1 MPTQLTL
8 HKSFAECESEELQR
22 VERLQ
27 GQFHVF
33 LADESGDLIALSS
46 NMQPDRAHEFLHALD
61 FDQLKAVDRPQV
73 TRVLGIDLFYHRNF
87 EGFWCFEFDPLT
99 PQIKPLN
106 IRLDPAMPNVV
117 RYAQT
122 ICDELHALLPYDRV
136 LVYRFSEDESGEV
149 IAEKIDQG
157 MEPFIGLHYPA
168 TDIPRQASALYA
180 KNPARMV
187 FSNQGSDVTLV
198 GPKGQQFDLTHI
210 VSRGV
215 SPYHLS
221 YLQNMGSLST
231 ASVAITINGTLWGL
245 LSMHSETEVTPT
257 ADLYLTLSQLKK
269 QLSERFSEC
278 IELSEQGI
286 VLRNQSLLDRFEQ
299 HLSSEFDLAYSLLLG
314 SFAVHRM
321 VGGVGAAVIVGEA
334 VAQVGETPQSSVSRE
349 LFRRLQS
356 AGKAREFCDSVYDE
370 PEIARAK
377 LGGYAYVELSAGAG
391 AEAGAGLLIFR
402 RQVTQSVSWGGDP
415 RNLSIQEGETPT
427 YTPRASFERW
437 TELVQGQCLPWDKR
451 TVELLEAMILKMSQ
465 RFESTGGA
473 LGPLLGYSLQQLVHN
488 RTKIL
493 QRLNDQFEQLREG
506 MAIAIQTGESEPR
519 SILSINYA
527 ASIAFNMSAQEA
539 EGMGIDDFVQ
549 TTNIPFEALESGSIS
564 QVSVWTND
572 AGHRDL
578 QVEVQQQFDFQ
589 NPATGESI
597 SIQVFCL
604 TDITQSKRVELA
616 LHAAYRKSEKLAAAQ
631 NETFAKLMHE
641 MRTPLNSIIGFS
653 SFLSD
658 ETLSES
664 ERNDF
669 LERVVRNAQALQVL
683 LDQSREQAHIL
694 RRDIEAASETC
705 SLGKLI
711 QEVSDDLALSANE
724 RALSIRLELPQS
736 EVWVN
741 GARASIR
748 QIVINLLSNAMKFS
762 DPGQSIQIHLE
773 QQSDFAVFSV
783 EDSGV
788 GMTPQQ
794 VASST
799 EPFVR
804 FSERPGSGLGLS
816 IVNQLI
822 QANGGQLNIESEAG
836 KGTRVEAR
844 IPLAANRKDIQKP
857 VAGLL
862 VN

>member
-1 MPTQLTL
+1 MPTRLTL
-8 HKSFAECESEELQR
+8 HKTFAECESEELQR

-27 GQFHVF
+27 GHFHVF
-33 LADESGDLIALSS
+33 LADESGELIALSS
-46 NMQPDRAHEFLHALD
+46 SMQPDRAHELLHALD
-61 FDQLKAVDRPQV
+61 FVQLKEAGRPQI
-73 TRVLGIDLFYHRNF
+73 TRVLGIDLFYHRNS
-87 EGFWCFEFDPLT
+87 EDFWCFEFDPLT
-99 PQIKPLN
+99 PQIKPLD
-106 IRLDPAMPNVV
+106 IRLGPAMPNVV

-122 ICDELHALLPYDRV
+122 ICDELHTLLPYDRV

-168 TDIPRQASALYA
+168 TDIPRQARALYA
-180 KNPARMV
+180 QTPARMV

-198 GPKGQQFDLTHI
+198 GPKGRQFDLTHI

-231 ASVAITINGTLWGL
+231 ASVAIALDGKLWGL

-257 ADLYLTLSQLKK
+257 ADLYQTLLQLKK
-269 QLSERFSEC
+269 QLSERFGEC
-278 IELSEQGI
+278 ISLNEQGI
-286 VLRNQSLLDRFEQ
+286 VLRNQSLLDRFQQ

-314 SFAVHRM
+314 SFAMHRM
-321 VGGVGAAVIVGEA
+321 VGGVGAAVIVGDA
-334 VAQVGETPQSSVSRE
+334 VAQVGETPQSSVSRK

-356 AGKAREFCDSVYDE
+356 TGMAREFCDSVYDE

-377 LGGYAYVELSAGAG
+377 LGGYAYVELSA
-391 AEAGAGLLIFR
+391 EAGAGLLIYR
-402 RQVTQSVSWGGDP
+402 RQVTQSVSWGVDP
-415 RNLSIQEGETPT
+415 RNLSIQGWGTPT

-451 TVELLEAMILKMSQ
+451 TVELLEAMLLKMSQ

-488 RTKIL
+488 RSKIL

-549 TTNIPFEALESGSIS
+549 TTNIPFEALENGSIS
-564 QVSVWTND
+564 QVSVCTND

-589 NPATGESI
+589 NPVNGESI

-658 ETLSES
+658 ETLSEG

-669 LERVVRNAQALQVL
+669 LERVVRNAQARQVL
-683 LDQSREQAHIL
+683 LEQSREQAHIL
-694 RRDIEAASETC
+694 RRDIEAASATC
-705 SLGKLI
+705 SLGRLI

-724 RALSIRLELPQS
+724 RAFSMRLELPES

-748 QIVINLLSNAMKFS
+748 QILINLLSNAMKFS
-762 DPGQSIQIHLE
+762 DPGQSIRIHLV
-773 QQSDFAVFSV
+773 QQRDFAVLSV

-794 VASST
+794 VASAID
-799 EPFVR
+799 PFVR
-804 FSERPGSGLGLS
+804 FSDRPGSGLGLS

-836 KGTRVEAR
+836 KGTCVEAK
-844 IPLAANRKDIQKP
+844 IPLAVNRMYIQKP

>member
-8 HKSFAECESEELQR
+8 HKTFAECESEELQR
-22 VERLQ
+22 IERLQ

-33 LADESGDLIALSS
+33 LSDETGELIALSS
-46 NMQPDRAHEFLHALD
+46 NMQPDRAHEFLKAVD
-61 FDQLKAVDRPQV
+61 FVQLKAADRPQI
-73 TRVLGIDLFYHRNF
+73 TRVLGIDLFYHRNSD
-87 EGFWCFEFDPLT
+87 GLWCFEFDPLT
-99 PQIKPLN
+99 PQIKPFD

-122 ICDELHALLPYDRV
+122 MCDELHALLPYDRV

-149 IAEKIDQG
+149 IAEKIDPG

-168 TDIPRQASALYA
+168 TDIPRQARALYA
-180 KNPARMV
+180 QTPARMV
-187 FSNQGSDVTLV
+187 FSNQGSDVTMV

-231 ASVAITINGTLWGL
+231 ASVAISVDGKLWGL
-245 LSMHSETEVTPT
+245 LSMHSESEVMPT
-257 ADLYLTLSQLKK
+257 SDLYMTLSQLKN
-269 QLSERFSEC
+269 QLSERLSEC
-278 IELSEQGI
+278 IALSEQGI
-286 VLRNQSLLDRFEQ
+286 VLRNQSLLDRFQQ

-321 VGGVGAAVIVGEA
+321 VGGVGAAVIVGDA
-334 VAQVGETPQSSVSRE
+334 VAQVGETPQSRVSRD
-349 LFRRLQS
+349 LFSRLQS
-356 AGKAREFCDSVYDE
+356 TGKAREFCDSVYDE
-370 PEIARAK
+370 PDIARSR
-377 LGGYAYVELSAGAG
+377 LGGYAYVELS

-415 RNLSIQEGETPT
+415 RNLAINEGKSPT

-451 TVELLEAMILKMSQ
+451 TVELLEAMILKLSQ

-488 RTKIL
+488 RSKIL

-506 MAIAIQTGESEPR
+506 MAIAIQTGDSEPR

-539 EGMGIDDFVQ
+539 EGMGIEDFVQ
-549 TTNIPFEALESGSIS
+549 TTNIPFEALENGSIS

-589 NPATGESI
+589 NPKTGESI

-664 ERNDF
+664 ERYDF

-711 QEVSDDLALSANE
+711 QEVSDDLTLSANE

-762 DPGQSIQIHLE
+762 NPGQSIEIHLE
-773 QQSDFAVFSV
+773 QDRDFAILRV
-783 EDSGV
+783 EDSGM
-788 GMTPQQ
+788 GMTTQQ
-794 VASST
+794 VASAT

-804 FSERPGSGLGLS
+804 FSDRPGSGLGLS

-822 QANGGQLNIESEAG
+822 QANGGQLTIESELG
-836 KGTRVEAR
+836 KGTRVETR
-844 IPLAANRKDIQKP
+844 IPLAVNRMDIQKP

>member
-8 HKSFAECESEELQR
+8 HKTFAECESEELQR
-22 VERLQ
+22 IERLQ

-33 LADESGDLIALSS
+33 LSDETGELIALSS
-46 NMQPDRAHEFLHALD
+46 NMQPDRAHEFLQAVD
-61 FDQLKAVDRPQV
+61 FVQLKAADRPQI
-73 TRVLGIDLFYHRNF
+73 TRVLGIDLFYHRNSD
-87 EGFWCFEFDPLT
+87 GLWCFEFDPLT
-99 PQIKPLN
+99 PQIKPLD

-122 ICDELHALLPYDRV
+122 MCDELHALLPYDRV

-149 IAEKIDQG
+149 IAEKIDPG

-168 TDIPRQASALYA
+168 TDIPRQARALYA
-180 KNPARMV
+180 QTPARMV
-187 FSNQGSDVTLV
+187 FSNLGSDVTLV
-198 GPKGQQFDLTHI
+198 GPNGQQFDLTHI

-231 ASVAITINGTLWGL
+231 ASVAIAVDGKLWGL
-245 LSMHSETEVTPT
+245 LSMHSETEVMPT
-257 ADLYLTLSQLKK
+257 ADLYMTLSQLKN
-269 QLSERFSEC
+269 QLSERLSEC
-278 IELSEQGI
+278 IALSEQGI
-286 VLRNQSLLDRFEQ
+286 VLRNQSLLDRFQQ

-321 VGGVGAAVIVGEA
+321 VGGVGAAVIVGDA
-334 VAQVGETPQSSVSRE
+334 LAQVGETPQSSVSRD
-349 LFRRLQS
+349 LFSRLQLT
-356 AGKAREFCDSVYDE
+356 GKAREFCDSVCDE
-370 PEIARAK
+370 PDIARAR
-377 LGGYAYVELSAGAG
+377 LGGYAYVELS

-415 RNLSIQEGETPT
+415 RNLAINEGKSPT

-451 TVELLEAMILKMSQ
+451 TVELLEAMILKLSQ

-488 RTKIL
+488 RSKIL

-506 MAIAIQTGESEPR
+506 MAIAIQTGDSEPR

-539 EGMGIDDFVQ
+539 EGMGIEDFVQ

-589 NPATGESI
+589 NPMIGESI

-669 LERVVRNAQALQVL
+669 LERVVRNAQVLQVL

-711 QEVSDDLALSANE
+711 QEVSDDLTLSANE

-762 DPGQSIQIHLE
+762 NPGQSIEIHLE
-773 QQSDFAVFSV
+773 QDRDFAILRV
-783 EDSGV
+783 EDSGM
-788 GMTPQQ
+788 GMTTQQ
-794 VASST
+794 AASAT

-804 FSERPGSGLGLS
+804 FSDRPGSGLGLS

-822 QANGGQLNIESEAG
+822 QANGGQLTIESELG
-836 KGTRVEAR
+836 KGTRVETR
-844 IPLAANRKDIQKP
+844 IPLAVNRMDIQKP

>member
-8 HKSFAECESEELQR
+8 HKTFAECESEALQR
-22 VERLQ
+22 IERLQ

-33 LADESGDLIALSS
+33 LSDEAGELIALSS
-46 NMQPDRAHEFLHALD
+46 NMQPDRAHEFLQAVD
-61 FDQLKAVDRPQV
+61 FVQLKAADRPQI
-73 TRVLGIDLFYHRNF
+73 TRVLGIDLFYHRNSD
-87 EGFWCFEFDPLT
+87 GLWCFEFDPLT
-99 PQIKPLN
+99 PQIKPLD

-122 ICDELHALLPYDRV
+122 MCDELHALLPYDRV

-149 IAEKIDQG
+149 IAEKIDPG

-168 TDIPRQASALYA
+168 TDIPRQARALYA
-180 KNPARMV
+180 QTPARMV
-187 FSNQGSDVTLV
+187 FSNLGSDVTLV
-198 GPKGQQFDLTHI
+198 GPNGQQFDLTHI

-231 ASVAITINGTLWGL
+231 ASVAIAVDGKLWGL
-245 LSMHSETEVTPT
+245 LSMHSETEVMPT
-257 ADLYLTLSQLKK
+257 ADLYMTLAQLKN
-269 QLSERFSEC
+269 QLSERLSEC
-278 IELSEQGI
+278 IALSEQGI
-286 VLRNQSLLDRFEQ
+286 VLRNQSLLDRFQQ

-321 VGGVGAAVIVGEA
+321 VGGVGAAVIVGDA
-334 VAQVGETPQSSVSRE
+334 VAQVGETPQSHVSRD
-349 LFRRLQS
+349 LFSRLQIT
-356 AGKAREFCDSVYDE
+356 GKAREFCDSVYDE
-370 PEIARAK
+370 PDIARAR
-377 LGGYAYVELSAGAG
+377 LGGYAYVELSAGT
-391 AEAGAGLLIFR
+391 GAGLLIFR

-415 RNLSIQEGETPT
+415 RNLAINEGKSPT

-451 TVELLEAMILKMSQ
+451 TVELLEAMILKLSQ
-465 RFESTGGA
+465 RFEPTGGA

-488 RTKIL
+488 RSRIL

-506 MAIAIQTGESEPR
+506 MAIAIQTGDSEPR

-539 EGMGIDDFVQ
+539 EGMGIEDFVQ

-589 NPATGESI
+589 NPMTGESI

-711 QEVSDDLALSANE
+711 QEVSDDLTLSVNE

-762 DPGQSIQIHLE
+762 NPGQSIEIHLE
-773 QQSDFAVFSV
+773 QDRDFAILRV
-783 EDSGV
+783 EDSGM
-788 GMTPQQ
+788 GMTTQQ
-794 VASST
+794 AASAT

-804 FSERPGSGLGLS
+804 FSDRPGSGLGLS

-822 QANGGQLNIESEAG
+822 QANGGQLTIESELG
-836 KGTRVEAR
+836 KGTRVETR
-844 IPLAANRKDIQKP
+844 IPLAVNRMDIQKP

>member
-8 HKSFAECESEELQR
+8 HKTFAECESEELQR
-22 VERLQ
+22 IERLQ

-33 LADESGDLIALSS
+33 LSDETGELIALSS
-46 NMQPDRAHEFLHALD
+46 NMQPDRAHEFLQAVD
-61 FDQLKAVDRPQV
+61 FVQLKVADRPQI
-73 TRVLGIDLFYHRNF
+73 TRVLGIDLFYHRNSD
-87 EGFWCFEFDPLT
+87 GLWCFEFDPLT
-99 PQIKPLN
+99 PQIKPLD

-122 ICDELHALLPYDRV
+122 MCDELHALLPYDRV

-149 IAEKIDQG
+149 IAEKIDPG

-168 TDIPRQASALYA
+168 TDIPRQARALYA
-180 KNPARMV
+180 QTPARMV
-187 FSNQGSDVTLV
+187 FSNLGSDVTLV
-198 GPKGQQFDLTHI
+198 GPNGQQFDLTHI

-231 ASVAITINGTLWGL
+231 ASVAIAVDGKLWGL
-245 LSMHSETEVTPT
+245 LSMHSETEVMPT
-257 ADLYLTLSQLKK
+257 ADLYMTLSQLKN
-269 QLSERFSEC
+269 QLSERLSEY
-278 IELSEQGI
+278 IALSEQGI
-286 VLRNQSLLDRFEQ
+286 VLRNQSLLDRFQQ

-356 AGKAREFCDSVYDE
+356 KGKARAFCDSVYDE
-370 PEIARAK
+370 PDIARAR
-377 LGGYAYVELSAGAG
+377 LGGYAYVEFSAG

-415 RNLSIQEGETPT
+415 RNLAINEGKSPT

-437 TELVQGQCLPWDKR
+437 TELVQGQCLPWEKR
-451 TVELLEAMILKMSQ
+451 TVELLEAMILKLSQ

-488 RTKIL
+488 RSKIL

-506 MAIAIQTGESEPR
+506 MAIAIQTGDSEPR

-539 EGMGIDDFVQ
+539 EGMGIEDFVQ

-589 NPATGESI
+589 NPITGESI

-669 LERVVRNAQALQVL
+669 LERVVRNAQALQSL

-711 QEVSDDLALSANE
+711 QEVSDDLTLSANE

-762 DPGQSIQIHLE
+762 NPGQSIEIHLE
-773 QQSDFAVFSV
+773 QDRDFAILRV
-783 EDSGV
+783 EDSGM
-788 GMTPQQ
+788 GMTTQQ
-794 VASST
+794 AASAT

-804 FSERPGSGLGLS
+804 FSDRPGSGLGLS

-822 QANGGQLNIESEAG
+822 QANGGQLTIESELG
-836 KGTRVEAR
+836 KGTRVETR
-844 IPLAANRKDIQKP
+844 IPLAVNRMDIQKP